1 MALPEMSPEDRAK
14 ALESAKKARTKRATL
29 LRKVSDGKLTV
40 AEVLNM
46 ADKDECY
53 ERIKVSHLLKAVP
66 GYGEVRS
73 VKLMEDL
80 GIAESRRL
88 RGLGF
93 KQRANLLAHFK
104 EESEAAKKTGKKT
117 TSTSAKKKAPAKKT
131 TRKKK

>member
-14 ALESAKKARTKRATL
+14 ALESAKAARTKRAAL
-29 LRKVSDGKLTV
+29 LKQVKDGKLTV
-40 AEVLNM
+40 AEVLKK

-53 ERIKVSHLLKAVP
+53 ERIKVIHLLKAVP
-66 GYGEVRS
+66 GYGDVRAA
-73 VKLMEDL
+73 KLMEDL

-104 EESEAAKKTGKKT
+104 AESEAAKKAGKKT
-117 TSTSAKKKAPAKKT
+117 TASRRTTKKK
-131 TRKKK
+131 